1 MGVSYRPLWI
11 ELAKRDMKRKK
22 IKKFTGI
29 SSNLLANMGKN
40 EYISMKNLEL
50 ICRSL
55 EITPNQVIEF
65 REEDED
71 E

>member
-11 ELAKRDMKRKK
+11 ELAKRDMKR
-22 IKKFTGI
+22 IDFQNFTGI